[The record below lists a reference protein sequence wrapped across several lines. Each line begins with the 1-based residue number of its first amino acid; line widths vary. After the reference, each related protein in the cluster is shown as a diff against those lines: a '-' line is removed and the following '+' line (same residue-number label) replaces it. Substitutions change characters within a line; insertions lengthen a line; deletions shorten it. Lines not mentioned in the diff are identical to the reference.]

1 MEKAS
6 RIMYSIANIFN
17 WIAALIAIA
26 GIVLSS
32 LAIAGVLP
40 AEMNQDGLIGV
51 GLLVYCIII
60 LIVCLIIIAMVRRAK
75 SQNSSKAW
83 DVLFIILGVFSG
95 NLFYILG
102 GIFGLIAVRR

>member
-17 WIAALIAIA
+17 WIAALCAIA
-26 GIVLSS
+26 LIVLCS

-40 AEMNQDGLIGV
+40 ADYNPQGMLGWGY
-51 GLLVYCIII
+51 LVYAIVI
-60 LIVCLIIIAMVRRAK
+60 LIACIIIIAMVRRAK
-75 SQNSSKAW
+75 ASGSSKGW

-95 NLFYILG
+95 NIFYILG
-102 GIFGLIAVRR
+102 GIFGLIAVKR